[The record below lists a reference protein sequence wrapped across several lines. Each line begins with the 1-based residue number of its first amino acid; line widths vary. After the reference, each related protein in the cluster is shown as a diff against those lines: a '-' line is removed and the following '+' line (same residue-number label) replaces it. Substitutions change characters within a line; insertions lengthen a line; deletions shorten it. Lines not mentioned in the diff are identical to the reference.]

1 MFSTG
6 STGSDH
12 WFHVAMTLA
21 ADGVHD
27 PLAAVPDVGE
37 DGGPAAAG
45 LLGGAVA
52 PGAEHGLQL
61 PHPRLQAHQRGA
73 QVSLHISGGYRV
85 LVRATNEGLR
95 IFHGEV
101 PTGAFS
107 WPTSALLHDCITSN
121 FAKVRLKLK
130 LAAGLS
136 LTWHTRESPL
146 AMEQSME
153 SVTWPL

>member
-1 MFSTG
+1 MFSTA

-21 ADGVHD
+21 PDGVHD

-73 QVSLHISGGYRV
+73 QVSLHTSGGYIV
-85 LVRATNEGLR
+85 LVRASNEASR
-95 IFHGEV
+95 RFHNHGEV

-107 WPTSALLHDCITSN
+107 WLKVPTS
-121 FAKVRLKLK
+121 
-130 LAAGLS
+130 
-136 LTWHTRESPL
+136 
-146 AMEQSME
+146 SMP
-153 SVTWPL
+153 TP

>member
-1 MFSTG
+1 MKILTFSEC
-6 STGSDH
+6 SRHNVQHWHGSDQ

-73 QVSLHISGGYRV
+73 QVSLQCTQV
-85 LVRATNEGLR
+85 V
-95 IFHGEV
+95 
-101 PTGAFS
+101 
-107 WPTSALLHDCITSN
+107 
-121 FAKVRLKLK
+121 
-130 LAAGLS
+130 
-136 LTWHTRESPL
+136 
-146 AMEQSME
+146 
-153 SVTWPL
+153 VTEY

>member
-73 QVSLHISGGYRV
+73 QVSLHTSYGYIV

-107 WPTSALLHDCITSN
+107 WLKVPISALLRDCVTSTSRR
-121 FAKVRLKLK
+121 FV
-130 LAAGLS
+130 
-136 LTWHTRESPL
+136 
-146 AMEQSME
+146 
-153 SVTWPL
+153 